1 MRRKIG
7 EVKMY
12 LNKSALEKLIQ
23 AHKNDRDSLDM
34 IYDVLK
40 GFEEY
45 HAKIIEM
52 EIKIKLFP
60 AGTLDREE
68 YQYMITELDKHRTMQ
83 HDSVL
88 TGVNILNRMAE
99 RENIDPIYNGK
110 VSKERPYRRE
120 VANAVLDF
128 IQDIIV
134 NRR

>member
-1 MRRKIG
+1 MAEYVFDSK
-7 EVKMY
+7 
-12 LNKSALEKLIQ
+12 ALEKLMQ
-23 AHKNDRDSLDM
+23 SYKDDRDSLDM

-99 RENIDPIYNGK
+99 RQNIDPIYEGI

-120 VANAVLDF
+120 VANAVLGF

>member
-1 MRRKIG
+1 
-7 EVKMY
+7 MY

-23 AHKNDRDSLDM
+23 THKNDRDSLDM
-34 IYDVLK
+34 IYDVLN

-52 EIKIKLFP
+52 EMKIKLFP

>member
-1 MRRKIG
+1 
-7 EVKMY
+7 MY

-23 AHKNDRDSLDM
+23 THKNDRDSLDM